1 MKRQWFII
9 LFSIISIVTY
19 AQAIGSFL
27 DFHLGQSKYDV
38 QNIVNTKYR
47 GAEWNGNC
55 CRINNI
61 SLAGESFNQL
71 TLEFQNGVLTSAI
84 FSRSFKNIWIEG
96 YSNAI
101 RFLENAQ
108 QEANHLISRLYATY
122 ASKYGK
128 ESTLTD
134 NAIIWR
140 GFNSNSIKIS
150 YIQQFVDQGM
160 GGAYLVNCVVNVS
173 YLSFNNDNF

>member
-1 MKRQWFII
+1 MKRQWFIF
-9 LFSIISIVTY
+9 LFSLFNIVTY

-27 DFHLGQSKYDV
+27 DFHLGQSRFDV

-47 GAEWNGNC
+47 GAEWNNNSC
-55 CRINNI
+55 KINNI
-61 SLAGESFNQL
+61 SLAGEFFNQF
-71 TLEFQNGVLTSAI
+71 TMEFQNGVITNAI
-84 FSRSFKNIWIEG
+84 FSRSFNNTWIEG

-108 QEANHLISRLYATY
+108 QEANHLISRLHATY

-140 GFNSNSIKIS
+140 GFNGNSIKIS
-150 YIQQFVDQGM
+150 YIQQFVDHGI
-160 GGAYLVNCVVNVS
+160 GGVYLVNCVVNVN
-173 YLSFNNDNF
+173 YLSSNNDNF